1 MMDLKLNREKQA
13 ALKREYKEAR
23 RPAGVYQIKNM
34 VTGKI
39 FIGSS
44 INVAGRINRHKAEFA
59 FGSEGIPGLLADWH
73 EYGGENFTF
82 EVLEVLD
89 GEYESDMALKE
100 DLHLIE
106 RLWLEKYD
114 PFGDKGYNVRET

>member
-1 MMDLKLNREKQA
+1 MGLKLNRERQA
-13 ALKREYKEAR
+13 SLKREYKETR
-23 RPAGVYQIKNM
+23 RAAGVYMIKNT

-44 INVAGRINRHKAEFA
+44 VNVAGRINRHKAEFF
-59 FGSEGIPGLLADWH
+59 FGSEGIPGLLADWN

-89 GEYESDMALKE
+89 GEYESDAALKE
-100 DLHLIE
+100 DLHLLE
-106 RLWLEKYD
+106 RLWLEKCD
-114 PFGDKGYNVRET
+114 PFGNKGYNVRET